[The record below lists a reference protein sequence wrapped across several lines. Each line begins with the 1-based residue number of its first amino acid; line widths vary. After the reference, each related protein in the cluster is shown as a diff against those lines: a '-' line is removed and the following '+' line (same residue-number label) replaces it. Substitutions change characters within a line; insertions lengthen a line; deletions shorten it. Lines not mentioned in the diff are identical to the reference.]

1 MEHITQR
8 IIEILITLPV
18 ILISLSVHELCHG
31 YAAYKLGDPTAKAMG
46 RLSLNPLRHIDPF
59 GFIAL
64 LLFRVGWAKP
74 VVIDSRYFKKP
85 KRDMAICSL
94 AGPLS
99 NFLLA
104 FLFSFLYVFL
114 VFFGYTNQISFQ
126 TPSTYFG
133 VLCMMAGYMVTINLG
148 FGVFNLIPVPPL
160 DGSKILYAFLPNRI
174 IYKFLPYEKY
184 FQLVLL
190 LLLWTG
196 LLSGPIHT
204 VVSYFYESFINI
216 AEVAIL
222 SWQTI
227 S

>member
-1 MEHITQR
+1 MGQITQR

-31 YAAYKLGDPTAKAMG
+31 YAAYKLGDPTAKSMG

-74 VVIDSRYFKKP
+74 VVINARYFKKP

-99 NFLLA
+99 NFILA
-104 FLFSFLYVFL
+104 FLFSFVFAFL
-114 VFFGYTNQISFQ
+114 ERLGVTFSLMFH
-126 TPSTYFG
+126 TPATYFG
-133 VLCMMAGYMVTINLG
+133 VLCIMAEYMVTINLG
-148 FGVFNLIPVPPL
+148 LCVFNLIPVPPL
-160 DGSKILYAFLPNRI
+160 DGSKILYAFLPARI
-174 IYKFLPYEKY
+174 IYKILPYEKY

-190 LLLWTG
+190 LLLYTG
-196 LLSGPIHT
+196 FLSTPIHT
-204 VVSYFYESFINI
+204 VVSFFYELFIKI

-222 SWQTI
+222 SW
-227 S
+227 

>member
-1 MEHITQR
+1 MEQITQR

-31 YAAYKLGDPTAKAMG
+31 YAAYKLGDPTAKSMG

-59 GFIAL
+59 GFVAL

-74 VVIDSRYFKKP
+74 VMIDPRYFRKP

-99 NFLLA
+99 NFVLA
-104 FLFSFLYVFL
+104 FLSSFVYVFL
-114 VFFGYTNQISFQ
+114 VNFGYTHNLSFQ
-126 TPSTYFG
+126 SAGTYFG

-148 FGVFNLIPVPPL
+148 LGVFNLIPVPPL
-160 DGSKILYAFLPNRI
+160 DGSKILYAFLPARI
-174 IYKFLPYEKY
+174 IYKIYPYEKY
-184 FQLVLL
+184 IQLVLL
-190 LLLWTG
+190 VLLWTG
-196 LLSGPIHT
+196 FLSVPIHT
-204 VVSYFYESFINI
+204 AVSFFYESFIKI

-222 SWQTI
+222 SW
-227 S
+227 